1 MIKYHKIK
9 NIYKRDEQGS
19 RSLQEGCFTD
29 KTFEMLKEA
38 KWIWTEKVDGMNIQ
52 IHWDGYDAHIYG
64 RTERAIIPELLKDVL
79 TEKFLSSESEQLFE
93 QIFGEKEVILFGE
106 GYGNKIQKV
115 GKKYIDGNDFIL
127 FDVYFPGADMYLRRE
142 DVADIAIKFGVQSVS
157 VLGIGTLEEAVEYV
171 KSKPV
176 STIGKKEAV
185 IEGVICRPEVE
196 LYNRLH
202 ERVIVKI
209 KGCDF

>member
-1 MIKYHKIK
+1 
-9 NIYKRDEQGS
+9 
-19 RSLQEGCFTD
+19 
-29 KTFEMLKEA
+29 
-38 KWIWTEKVDGMNIQ
+38 MNIQ

-64 RTERAIIPELLKDVL
+64 RTEQAIIPELLKNVL

-127 FDVYFPGADMYLRRE
+127 FDVYFPGADMYLRQE
-142 DVADIAIKFGVQSVS
+142 DVTDVAVKFGIQSVS
-157 VLGIGTLEEAVEYV
+157 VLGTGTLEEAVEYV

-176 STIGKKEAV
+176 STIGKKEA
-185 IEGVICRPEVE
+185 IMEGIICRPEVE

>member
-1 MIKYHKIK
+1 M
-9 NIYKRDEQGS
+9 
-19 RSLQEGCFTD
+19 
-29 KTFEMLKEA
+29 
-38 KWIWTEKVDGMNIQ
+38 
-52 IHWDGYDAHIYG
+52 
-64 RTERAIIPELLKDVL
+64 
-79 TEKFLSSESEQLFE
+79 
-93 QIFGEKEVILFGE
+93 
-106 GYGNKIQKV
+106 
-115 GKKYIDGNDFIL
+115 

-142 DVADIAIKFGVQSVS
+142 DVADVAIKFGVQSVS
-157 VLGIGTLEEAVEYV
+157 VLGTGTLEEAVEYV